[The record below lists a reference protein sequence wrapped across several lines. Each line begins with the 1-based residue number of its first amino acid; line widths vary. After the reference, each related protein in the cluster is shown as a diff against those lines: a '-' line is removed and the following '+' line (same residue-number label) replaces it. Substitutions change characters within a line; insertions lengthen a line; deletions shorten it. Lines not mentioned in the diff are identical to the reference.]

1 MADGVDRRKY
11 PGTGLGLSIVERL
24 LELLDGDI
32 KIASEL
38 GKGSTFTVSFPLR
51 LSETGKA

>member
-1 MADGVDRRKY
+1 
-11 PGTGLGLSIVERL
+11 LGLSIVERL
-24 LELLDGDI
+24 VELLDGDI

-51 LSETGKA
+51 CPEAGET